1 MTSHA
6 AWRGLPPRS
15 RRVWTRWLSIIYAP
29 SSTGR
34 VRRKACCE
42 PFGGSLIQALQP
54 STISRPRLLL
64 HGCQW
69 AARALSTGGHPS
81 DLLTGHKR
89 DQRFD
94 ESGPTNRELDGWAEP
109 GRPSGYLYYHSRR
122 SALGA
127 TLVSR
132 DNDFKSIDG
141 LPIVAWR
148 SSQVPLCKAYV
159 RGDDDTLI

>member
-15 RRVWTRWLSIIYAP
+15 RRVWSRWLSIIYAP

-34 VRRKACCE
+34 VRLKACCE

-69 AARALSTGGHPS
+69 AARVLSTGGHPS

-122 SALGA
+122 SALRYCPTAGRQTA
-127 TLVSR
+127 AHGVGR
-132 DNDFKSIDG
+132 DRPPVLG
-141 LPIVAWR
+141 CLPLRTGPGTGWR
-148 SSQVPLCKAYV
+148 PL
-159 RGDDDTLI
+159 R